1 MARKKK
7 KLAEEPKAE
16 EPQAEM
22 AEFQAEPKAEVIPEP
37 EIVSFGKCKACGSEL
52 KRILYDSR
60 AKEPVYLYVCDNGG
74 CPLYRRPQKY
84 DGVLPAGVNM
94 AIA

>member
-16 EPQAEM
+16 VTP
-22 AEFQAEPKAEVIPEP
+22 EFVAPEP

-52 KRILYDSR
+52 KKLLYDSR
-60 AKEPVYLYVCDNGG
+60 AETPVYLYVCDKGD
-74 CPLYRRPQKY
+74 CPLYRQPQNY
-84 DGVLPAGVNM
+84 EGDLPAGVNM